1 MIPNFILKR
10 IFLWCILLL
19 PFSAIAQISGVTIT
33 PAGATASDTI
43 TITVNTNQICPTA
56 SANAGQSLSGASVVR
71 LHAGLRVNGVN
82 FVNTVTANSDAAT
95 TAYTGFTN
103 LGGGIWQK
111 RILPTAYFQPV
122 TGTIEGITFVLNGGP
137 TGGNP
142 WEREGKVCGA
152 NGFLASNG
160 DFIVPF
166 PLAGAITGPRLGIS
180 LTQPSADTV
189 VRGGNT
195 ITFRTNAVDSNGV
208 AIDRVVFYADGNIVQ
223 TVRTAPYEFTWNTPL
238 NPDTLVFTAEVF
250 SVGGA
255 SRLSNAVSVRVLEQV
270 IQSPAIGIRLTL
282 PSADTTVK
290 VGDLVTLQA
299 LVTDTNS
306 TGISGVEFFSN
317 SNLLRTRIT
326 TPPYTLT
333 LPKGDTSITT
343 ITARVFGTDGNSVLS
358 NGVIVRA
365 EQPYYYN
372 SGVAIY
378 SANGLASE
386 PLDIRVVPVFTCP
399 TPAANAGGS
408 LGDAT
413 IVRIHAGIK
422 VGRNGG
428 DFQRVVNAES
438 SPAATAITGF
448 TNNNGVWF
456 KTLTPNEYF
465 NITIADTIAQMNF
478 VLNGGPVNGNP
489 WEREGKVCGSNGQ
502 PAAGAAGNFNV
513 PFNLRDFQAPRIGVQ
528 IASQTV
534 DTAVSVGGIVVVNAS
549 ATDSAGSS
557 ISSVVL
563 NVNGIPFDTITA
575 APYHFTWVAPSSNG
589 TFALSATAFGAF
601 GASATSASRNVTVSG
616 APIAPRLGISW
627 VSPAADTAI
636 AINTGFTAMVNAVDT
651 TSQPISVTFL
661 ADGVEVATDNE
672 APYTY
677 TFNAGQFNDT
687 VLLQAR
693 VNGRF
698 STTLLSSVRQV
709 IVNGAETPMF
719 SGSGVTI
726 TPLGATGNDTIT
738 ITVDPRATCPTS
750 AFSAGASLQDATIV
764 RLHSGVRIGTNG
776 TYWSNFIGGTGSP
789 ANNVITG
796 FNRLPNGLWVKRIV
810 PRTYYNVP
818 LNDTITG
825 FSFVLNAG
833 PEGNPFG
840 REAKLCGANGAPL
853 PAGAGDFLIP
863 LAIPEIETPRLSVN
877 IARPSTDTTVQ
888 VGTPIVIEANATDST
903 GQSIVEVAFWVNG
916 VRVSTDNTAPYIY
929 AFNSGV
935 RNDTFEIQAQVVG
948 LLGSSALSTIKTVR
962 VTGQVFTLFSGS
974 GVTVMP
980 PNATGRDTVTITV
993 DPRLTCPT
1001 SAFSP
1006 GSSLQ
1011 DATII
1016 RLHSGVKIGRNG
1028 TFWNNVVG
1036 ATGTPENNLI
1046 TGFTQQP
1053 NGTWVKQIVPSTY
1066 FNVPATDTVTG
1077 FGFVLNGGP
1086 DGSPWNREGKQ
1097 CGVNGA
1103 PAIGG
1108 AGDFL
1113 INLNEPGPVAPRL
1126 AVAITLPTADTTVQ
1140 IETPVS
1146 INVNAID
1153 SLGQPLKRVILWV
1166 NGVRY
1171 DTITRAPYNFT
1182 WTAPGRNGSFAFA
1195 AQVIGALDSSL
1206 ISAVR
1211 TINVIGEPIIPQL
1224 GVTWVNPA
1232 ADTTIRVGTS
1242 FTANVNAIDTTGQP
1256 ISVSFLVD
1264 GTVVATDS
1272 SAPYSY
1278 TYTAGNINDT
1288 VVLQARVNGLYSTS
1302 VLSSIR
1308 QVIINGQ
1315 IFPIF
1320 AGSGVTITPL
1330 GATGR
1335 DTVTITVD
1343 PRFTCPTS
1351 AFNTGSS
1358 LQNATIVR
1366 LHAGVRVGRN
1376 GTFWNNVVGATGTPE
1391 NNLITGF
1398 TQQANGTWVKQIV
1411 PSTYFN
1417 VPATDTVTGFSFV
1430 LNGGPDGSPW
1440 NREGKQCGVNGAPAV
1455 GGAGDFLIRL
1465 SEPAPVAPI
1474 LSVNISSP
1482 TADTSVEVG
1491 SLISI
1496 NVQATDATNQRIS
1509 RVVLWVNGSRF
1520 DTITSAPYLF
1530 TYEAP
1535 ATNGTY
1541 TIQAQVFGAYDSS
1554 AVSAI
1559 RTITVTGQAITPQLG
1574 INWVNPAAD
1583 TTIRVETSFTANVN
1597 AIDTT
1602 GQTISV
1608 SFLVDGTVVATDS
1621 TAPFSYTYTAGNIN
1635 DTVTLQAR
1643 VNGRFGTSLLSSTR
1657 QVIINGQILPIF
1669 AGSGVTITPL
1679 GATGTDTVTIT
1690 VDPRFT
1696 CPTSAFN
1703 AGSSLQDATIVR
1715 LHAGVRIGRNGTFW
1729 NNLVGASG
1737 TPANNLITG
1746 FTQQPNGTWVKRIV
1760 PSTYFNVPA
1769 TDTVTGFSFVL
1780 NGGPEGNPFG
1790 REGKQCGTNGAPAF
1804 GGAGDFL
1811 INLSIPAPTVP
1822 RLSATITTPTA
1833 DTTVQVASS
1842 VNIRVQVIDSTSQRI
1857 SRVVLWVNGSR
1868 ADTVTAAPYNFVW
1881 NAPATNGQ
1889 YTIQA
1894 QVFGA
1899 SDSSAVSAIR
1909 TITVTGQAV
1918 TPRLSINWIAPAT
1931 DATVT
1936 VNTNYTAEV
1945 LATDTTGQPI
1955 SVSFWIDGVQ
1965 VSEVTTPPYTFSFNT
1980 GTVNDTLN
1988 LTARVNGVLG
1998 ANLVSANRQLTITG
2012 QAPSLFEGSGVRV
2025 TPAGATG
2032 NDTITITVD
2041 PRFTCPTPTAN
2052 AATSLF
2058 GAPVIRL
2065 HSGVKVGRNGAN
2077 FTRVVSATS
2086 DSAQTALTG
2095 FTRQINGTWVKRL
2108 VPRTYYSVPTNDT
2121 IVALNFVM
2129 NGGPVGGNPWAREGK
2144 VCGTNGQPAVGNA
2157 ADFFAPLALPP
2168 FTLVTPRIAV
2178 RISLPTSDT
2187 TVRGLSNFPIRV
2199 TATDSTNQAI
2209 ERTILRVDG
2218 VEVANVLGGSINI
2231 NYTALNVADTLSIQA
2246 EAIGAQG
2253 VSRLSN
2259 IISVIVEPLSVKNL
2273 AAMGISVYPNPTS
2286 ATLTINSKLEMVK
2299 SVQIKDVSGKVV
2311 YTASPNA
2318 LQSELNVSELTNG
2331 FYLVE
2336 IATEKGTSVARIV
2349 KQ

>member
-1 MIPNFILKR
+1 M
-10 IFLWCILLL
+10 

-33 PAGATASDTI
+33 PVGATASDTI

-82 FVNTVTANSDAAT
+82 FVNTVSANSDAAA

-152 NGFLASNG
+152 NGFPAANG

-166 PLAGAITGPRLGIS
+166 PLSGAITGPRLGIS
-180 LTQPSADTV
+180 LTLPTVDTV
-189 VRGGNT
+189 VRGGNI

-208 AIDRVVFYADGNIVQ
+208 AIERVVFYADGNIVQ
-223 TVRTAPYEFTWNTPL
+223 TVRNAPYEFTWNTPI

-255 SRLSNAVSVRVLEQV
+255 SRLSNAISVRVLEPV
-270 IQSPAIGIRLTL
+270 SPAIGIRLTL

-290 VGDLVTLQA
+290 VGDSVTLLA
-299 LVTDTNS
+299 LVADTNN

-333 LPKGDTSITT
+333 LPKGDTSTT
-343 ITARVFGTDGNSVLS
+343 VITARVFGTNGESVLS
-358 NGVIVRA
+358 NGINISA
-365 EQPYYYN
+365 ERPYYYN

-399 TPAANAGGS
+399 TPAVNAGGS

-438 SPAATAITGF
+438 SPTASAITGF

-456 KTLTPNEYF
+456 KSLTPNEYF
-465 NITIADTIAQMNF
+465 NITGTDTIAQMNF

-489 WEREGKVCGSNGQ
+489 WEREGKVCGTNGQ

-513 PFNLRDFQAPRIGVQ
+513 PFNLPAFQAPRIGVQ
-528 IASQTV
+528 ITRPTA
-534 DTAVSVGGIVVVNAS
+534 DTTVSVGSIVLVNAIAS
-549 ATDSAGSS
+549 DSAGRL

-563 NVNGIPFDTITA
+563 NVDGVPVDTITT
-575 APYHFTWVAPSSNG
+575 APYRFTLEAPSSNG
-589 TFALSATAFGAF
+589 TFALTATAFGAN
-601 GASATSASRNVTVSG
+601 GASATSDVRNITVTG
-616 APIAPRLGISW
+616 APTAPRLAINW

-636 AINTGFTAMVNAVDT
+636 AVNSGFNALVNAVDS

-661 ADGVEVATDNE
+661 ADGVEVGTDNE

-677 TFNAGQFNDT
+677 VFNAGQFNDT

-693 VNGRF
+693 VNGLF
-698 STTLLSSVRQV
+698 STSLLSDVRQV
-709 IVNGAETPMF
+709 IVNGAQTPLF

-738 ITVDPRATCPTS
+738 ITVDPRATCPTT
-750 AFSAGASLQDATIV
+750 AYFAGASLLNAPIV
-764 RLHSGVRIGTNG
+764 RLHSGVRIGING
-776 TYWSNFIGGTGSP
+776 TYWSNFVGATGTP
-789 ANNVITG
+789 ANNAITG
-796 FNRLPNGLWVKRIV
+796 FTRLPNGLWIKKIV

-818 LNDTITG
+818 VNDTVTG
-825 FSFVLNAG
+825 FSFILGGG
-833 PEGNPFG
+833 PEGDVFS
-840 REAKLCGANGAPL
+840 REGKLCDGGGGPIAG
-853 PAGAGDFLIP
+853 GAGDFLIP
-863 LAIPEIETPRLSVN
+863 LAVPTIETPRLAVN
-877 IARPSTDTTVQ
+877 IVRPLTDTTVQ
-888 VGTPIVIEANATDST
+888 VGSSITVEAIAADTT
-903 GQSIVEVAFWVNG
+903 GQPIEVAFWVNG
-916 VRVSTDNTAPYIY
+916 VRVSTDNTAPYNYVLNAGPI
-929 AFNSGV
+929 
-935 RNDTFEIQAQVVG
+935 NDTFEVQAQVLG
-948 LLGSSALSTIKTVR
+948 LLGSSALSTIRTVR
-962 VTGQVFTLFSGS
+962 VTGQVFNLFSGS
-974 GVTVMP
+974 GVTVTP
-980 PNATGRDTVTITV
+980 PNATGRDTITITV

-1001 SAFSP
+1001 SAFSA

-1028 TFWNNVVG
+1028 TFWNNLVG
-1036 ATGTPENNLI
+1036 ATGTSENNLI
-1046 TGFTQQP
+1046 TGFTLQP
-1053 NGTWVKQIVPSTY
+1053 
-1066 FNVPATDTVTG
+1066 
-1077 FGFVLNGGP
+1077 
-1086 DGSPWNREGKQ
+1086 
-1097 CGVNGA
+1097 
-1103 PAIGG
+1103 
-1108 AGDFL
+1108 
-1113 INLNEPGPVAPRL
+1113 
-1126 AVAITLPTADTTVQ
+1126 
-1140 IETPVS
+1140 
-1146 INVNAID
+1146 
-1153 SLGQPLKRVILWV
+1153 
-1166 NGVRY
+1166 
-1171 DTITRAPYNFT
+1171 
-1182 WTAPGRNGSFAFA
+1182 
-1195 AQVIGALDSSL
+1195 
-1206 ISAVR
+1206 
-1211 TINVIGEPIIPQL
+1211 
-1224 GVTWVNPA
+1224 
-1232 ADTTIRVGTS
+1232 
-1242 FTANVNAIDTTGQP
+1242 
-1256 ISVSFLVD
+1256 
-1264 GTVVATDS
+1264 
-1272 SAPYSY
+1272 
-1278 TYTAGNINDT
+1278 
-1288 VVLQARVNGLYSTS
+1288 
-1302 VLSSIR
+1302 
-1308 QVIINGQ
+1308 
-1315 IFPIF
+1315 
-1320 AGSGVTITPL
+1320 
-1330 GATGR
+1330 
-1335 DTVTITVD
+1335 
-1343 PRFTCPTS
+1343 
-1351 AFNTGSS
+1351 
-1358 LQNATIVR
+1358 
-1366 LHAGVRVGRN
+1366 
-1376 GTFWNNVVGATGTPE
+1376 
-1391 NNLITGF
+1391 
-1398 TQQANGTWVKQIV
+1398 NGTWVKQIV

-1440 NREGKQCGVNGAPAV
+1440 NREGKQCGVNGAPAA
-1455 GGAGDFLIRL
+1455 GGAGDFLINLNEPGPVAPRLAVAITLPTADTTIQVETPVSINVNAIDSLGQPLKRVILWVNGVRYDTITMAPYNFTWTAPARNGSFAFAAQVIGALDSSLISAVRTINVIGEPITPQLGVTWVNPAADTTIRVEASFTANVNAIDTTNQTISVSFLVDGAVVATDSTAPFSYTYTAGSINDTVTLQARVNGLYSTSLLSSTRQVIINGQIFPIFAGSGVTITPLGATGRDTVTITVDPRFTCPTSAFNAASSLQDATAIRLHSGVRIGRNGTFWNNVVNATSDSAQTVLTGFTQQANGTWVKKFVPSTYFNVPATDTVTGFSFVLNGGPVGGNPWAREGKQCGTNGAPAAGGAGDFLINL

-1474 LSVNISSP
+1474 LSVNISTPS
-1482 TADTSVEVG
+1482 ADTSVEVG
-1491 SLISI
+1491 SIISV

-1520 DTITSAPYLF
+1520 DTLNSAPYLF

-1541 TIQAQVFGAYDSS
+1541 TIQAQVFGANDSN

-1574 INWVNPAAD
+1574 INWINPAAD

-1602 GQTISV
+1602 NQTISV
-1608 SFLVDGTVVATDS
+1608 SFLVDGSVVATDS
-1621 TAPFSYTYTAGNIN
+1621 TAPFSYTYTAASIN

-1679 GATGTDTVTIT
+1679 GATGRDTITIT

-1703 AGSSLQDATIVR
+1703 AGSSLQDATIIR
-1715 LHAGVRIGRNGTFW
+1715 LHSGVRIGRNGTFW
-1729 NNLVGASG
+1729 NSVVGATG

-1746 FTQQPNGTWVKRIV
+1746 FTQQANGTWVKRIV

-1780 NGGPEGNPFG
+1780 NGGPDGSPWN
-1790 REGKQCGTNGAPAF
+1790 REGKQCGINGAPAV
-1804 GGAGDFL
+1804 GAAADFL
-1811 INLSIPAPTVP
+1811 INLSIPAPTAP

-1833 DTTVQVASS
+1833 DTSVQVASV
-1842 VNIRVQVIDSTSQRI
+1842 VNIRVQAIDSTSQRI
-1857 SRVVLWVNGSR
+1857 SRVVLWVNGTR
-1868 ADTVTAAPYNFVW
+1868 TDTVTAAPYNFVW

-1889 YTIQA
+1889 YTIQT

-1899 SDSSAVSAIR
+1899 YDSSAVSAIR

-1931 DATVT
+1931 DATVS

-1998 ANLVSANRQLTITG
+1998 ANLVSPNRQLTITG
-2012 QAPSLFEGSGVRV
+2012 QAASLFEGSGVRV

-2041 PRFTCPTPTAN
+2041 PRFTCPTSTAN

-2077 FTRVVSATS
+2077 FTRVVAANA

-2178 RISLPTSDT
+2178 RVSLPTSDT
-2187 TVRGLSNFPIRV
+2187 IVRGGASFPIRV

-2209 ERTILRVDG
+2209 ERTIIRVDG

-2259 IISVIVEPLSVKNL
+2259 IINVIVEPLSVKNL

-2286 ATLTINSKLEMVK
+2286 ATLTINSKSEMVK

-2318 LQSELNVSELTNG
+2318 LQSELNVSGLTNG

>member
-19 PFSAIAQISGVTIT
+19 PFSAMAQISGVTIT

-82 FVNTVTANSDAAT
+82 FVNTVTANSDAAA

-152 NGFLASNG
+152 NGFPASNG

-189 VRGGNT
+189 VRGGNNF
-195 ITFRTNAVDSNGV
+195 TFVTNAVDSNGV
-208 AIDRVVFYADGNIVQ
+208 AIDRVVFYADGNIVH
-223 TVRTAPYEFTWNTPL
+223 TARTAPYNFTWNTPL

-465 NITIADTIAQMNF
+465 NITIADTIVQMNF

-502 PAAGAAGNFNV
+502 PASGAAGNFNV

-563 NVNGIPFDTITA
+563 NVNGVPFDTITA
-575 APYHFTWVAPSSNG
+575 APYRFTWVAPSSNG

-616 APIAPRLGISW
+616 APIAPRLAINW
-627 VSPAADTAI
+627 VSPAADTSI
-636 AINTGFTAMVNAVDT
+636 AINTGFTTMVNAVDS

-698 STTLLSSVRQV
+698 STSLLSSVRQV
-709 IVNGAETPMF
+709 IVNGAQTPMF

-764 RLHSGVRIGTNG
+764 RLHSGVRIGSNG
-776 TYWSNFIGGTGSP
+776 TYWSNFIGGTGTP

-818 LNDTITG
+818 VNDTITG

-863 LAIPEIETPRLSVN
+863 LAIPEIETPRLSVD
-877 IARPSTDTTVQ
+877 ITRPSTDTTVQ

-974 GVTVMP
+974 GVTVTP

-1006 GSSLQ
+1006 
-1011 DATII
+1011 
-1016 RLHSGVKIGRNG
+1016 
-1028 TFWNNVVG
+1028 
-1036 ATGTPENNLI
+1036 
-1046 TGFTQQP
+1046 
-1053 NGTWVKQIVPSTY
+1053 
-1066 FNVPATDTVTG
+1066 
-1077 FGFVLNGGP
+1077 
-1086 DGSPWNREGKQ
+1086 
-1097 CGVNGA
+1097 
-1103 PAIGG
+1103 
-1108 AGDFL
+1108 
-1113 INLNEPGPVAPRL
+1113 
-1126 AVAITLPTADTTVQ
+1126 
-1140 IETPVS
+1140 
-1146 INVNAID
+1146 
-1153 SLGQPLKRVILWV
+1153 
-1166 NGVRY
+1166 
-1171 DTITRAPYNFT
+1171 
-1182 WTAPGRNGSFAFA
+1182 
-1195 AQVIGALDSSL
+1195 
-1206 ISAVR
+1206 
-1211 TINVIGEPIIPQL
+1211 
-1224 GVTWVNPA
+1224 
-1232 ADTTIRVGTS
+1232 
-1242 FTANVNAIDTTGQP
+1242 
-1256 ISVSFLVD
+1256 
-1264 GTVVATDS
+1264 
-1272 SAPYSY
+1272 
-1278 TYTAGNINDT
+1278 
-1288 VVLQARVNGLYSTS
+1288 
-1302 VLSSIR
+1302 
-1308 QVIINGQ
+1308 
-1315 IFPIF
+1315 
-1320 AGSGVTITPL
+1320 
-1330 GATGR
+1330 
-1335 DTVTITVD
+1335 
-1343 PRFTCPTS
+1343 
-1351 AFNTGSS
+1351 GSS

-1474 LSVNISSP
+1474 LSVNISTPS
-1482 TADTSVEVG
+1482 ADTSVEVG
-1491 SLISI
+1491 SIISV

-1520 DTITSAPYLF
+1520 DTLTTAPYLF

-1541 TIQAQVFGAYDSS
+1541 T
-1554 AVSAI
+1554 
-1559 RTITVTGQAITPQLG
+1559 L
-1574 INWVNPAAD
+1574 
-1583 TTIRVETSFTANVN
+1583 
-1597 AIDTT
+1597 
-1602 GQTISV
+1602 
-1608 SFLVDGTVVATDS
+1608 
-1621 TAPFSYTYTAGNIN
+1621 
-1635 DTVTLQAR
+1635 
-1643 VNGRFGTSLLSSTR
+1643 SL
-1657 QVIINGQILPIF
+1657 IHI
-1669 AGSGVTITPL
+1669 
-1679 GATGTDTVTIT
+1679 
-1690 VDPRFT
+1690 
-1696 CPTSAFN
+1696 
-1703 AGSSLQDATIVR
+1703 
-1715 LHAGVRIGRNGTFW
+1715 
-1729 NNLVGASG
+1729 
-1737 TPANNLITG
+1737 
-1746 FTQQPNGTWVKRIV
+1746 
-1760 PSTYFNVPA
+1760 
-1769 TDTVTGFSFVL
+1769 
-1780 NGGPEGNPFG
+1780 
-1790 REGKQCGTNGAPAF
+1790 
-1804 GGAGDFL
+1804 
-1811 INLSIPAPTVP
+1811 
-1822 RLSATITTPTA
+1822 
-1833 DTTVQVASS
+1833 
-1842 VNIRVQVIDSTSQRI
+1842 
-1857 SRVVLWVNGSR
+1857 
-1868 ADTVTAAPYNFVW
+1868 
-1881 NAPATNGQ
+1881 
-1889 YTIQA
+1889 
-1894 QVFGA
+1894 
-1899 SDSSAVSAIR
+1899 
-1909 TITVTGQAV
+1909 
-1918 TPRLSINWIAPAT
+1918 
-1931 DATVT
+1931 
-1936 VNTNYTAEV
+1936 
-1945 LATDTTGQPI
+1945 
-1955 SVSFWIDGVQ
+1955 
-1965 VSEVTTPPYTFSFNT
+1965 
-1980 GTVNDTLN
+1980 
-1988 LTARVNGVLG
+1988 
-1998 ANLVSANRQLTITG
+1998 
-2012 QAPSLFEGSGVRV
+2012 
-2025 TPAGATG
+2025 
-2032 NDTITITVD
+2032 
-2041 PRFTCPTPTAN
+2041 
-2052 AATSLF
+2052 
-2058 GAPVIRL
+2058 
-2065 HSGVKVGRNGAN
+2065 
-2077 FTRVVSATS
+2077 
-2086 DSAQTALTG
+2086 
-2095 FTRQINGTWVKRL
+2095 
-2108 VPRTYYSVPTNDT
+2108 
-2121 IVALNFVM
+2121 
-2129 NGGPVGGNPWAREGK
+2129 
-2144 VCGTNGQPAVGNA
+2144 
-2157 ADFFAPLALPP
+2157 
-2168 FTLVTPRIAV
+2168 
-2178 RISLPTSDT
+2178 
-2187 TVRGLSNFPIRV
+2187 
-2199 TATDSTNQAI
+2199 
-2209 ERTILRVDG
+2209 
-2218 VEVANVLGGSINI
+2218 
-2231 NYTALNVADTLSIQA
+2231 
-2246 EAIGAQG
+2246 
-2253 VSRLSN
+2253 
-2259 IISVIVEPLSVKNL
+2259 
-2273 AAMGISVYPNPTS
+2273 
-2286 ATLTINSKLEMVK
+2286 
-2299 SVQIKDVSGKVV
+2299 
-2311 YTASPNA
+2311 
-2318 LQSELNVSELTNG
+2318 
-2331 FYLVE
+2331 
-2336 IATEKGTSVARIV
+2336 
-2349 KQ
+2349 